1 MLLGS
6 FVPEY
11 DEDEGAEE
19 DPFNSPRTDLLSSPT
34 LAQQTFGDDMTM
46 PDTMN
51 GAGRASSE
59 HTVPNV
65 RFSSPSLPNR
75 TRSFQMVQRK

>member
-6 FVPEY
+6 FVEEY

-19 DPFNSPRTDLLSSPT
+19 DPFESPRMDQLSSPA
-34 LAQQTFGDDMTM
+34 LAQQDFGDHMTT

-65 RFSSPSLPNR
+65 RFSSLPLPNR
-75 TRSFQMVQRK
+75 T